1 MAQGGESKIEV
12 RGCNVHVRRG
22 GSGAPLLYLHGASGT
37 PMWLPFLDA
46 LSEKFDVIAPDHPTF
61 GLSDEPDWLDD
72 IHDMAYFYLDFMAA
86 LGLDGAHVV
95 GQSLGGWIALE
106 MAVRSTQRFRSLTL
120 VGSAGIR
127 IKGKPAADIFMM
139 DPDELTRA
147 LLVDEAIIDRMINTE
162 LTEEQLD
169 IQIRN
174 KVSTARLGWQPR
186 LFDPSLRKWMHR
198 IDVPTHIVWGDT
210 DRIIPPDYAKEFQG
224 LIGGSSVTMIENSG
238 HLPHVERT
246 EPFVEAVAGFIS
258 DSAA

>member
-1 MAQGGESKIEV
+1 
-12 RGCNVHVRRG
+12 
-22 GSGAPLLYLHGASGT
+22 
-37 PMWLPFLDA
+37 
-46 LSEKFDVIAPDHPTF
+46 
-61 GLSDEPDWLDD
+61 
-72 IHDMAYFYLDFMAA
+72 
-86 LGLDGAHVV
+86 
-95 GQSLGGWIALE
+95 
-106 MAVRSTQRFRSLTL
+106 
-120 VGSAGIR
+120 
-127 IKGKPAADIFMM
+127 
-139 DPDELTRA
+139 
-147 LLVDEAIIDRMINTE
+147 MINTE